1 MRRKGQLFHLAGGWG
16 THVVQEQEGSLYLK
30 LAQKG
35 GQQSE
40 VKRALN
46 VMCHAQVFGLYSVGS
61 HGKILLVGK
70 KGHGVTGE
78 AVLAPPKVSISKL
91 SSILRCRQDFSP
103 KQRRGLCALRF
114 RWSVLIPV
122 FFKQMLHKPKYMGTP
137 GPHPSLPSLPRAP
150 Q

>member
-16 THVVQEQEGSLYLK
+16 THVVQEREGSLYLQ

-70 KGHGVTGE
+70 KGHGVLPMTSGNE
-78 AVLAPPKVSISKL
+78 RSRAFCKLAPGHA
-91 SSILRCRQDFSP
+91 Q
-103 KQRRGLCALRF
+103 G
-114 RWSVLIPV
+114 
-122 FFKQMLHKPKYMGTP
+122 
-137 GPHPSLPSLPRAP
+137 
-150 Q
+150 